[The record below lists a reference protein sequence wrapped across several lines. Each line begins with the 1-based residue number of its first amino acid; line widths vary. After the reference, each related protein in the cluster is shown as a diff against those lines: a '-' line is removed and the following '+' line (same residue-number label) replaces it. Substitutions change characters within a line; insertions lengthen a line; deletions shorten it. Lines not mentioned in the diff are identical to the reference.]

1 MQSKWFQAMATKK
14 RPILVFGTV
23 LLAAL
28 AAAVFAVVS
37 MRTQEASAVTD
48 PRQEAPLVRLVMAAR
63 STDSERRFTGVIAA
77 RVQSNLGFRLPGK
90 IIRRLVDVGQQV
102 KAGQA
107 LMQIDESDLR
117 LAVTA
122 KRNAVIA
129 ARAVATQARS
139 DEKRYAT
146 LVQAAAVSVQ
156 RHEQAKAAL
165 DTADAQ
171 LAAAEAAARVAEN
184 EATYSTLAADAD
196 GTVVEA
202 LGEPG
207 QVVAAGQV
215 VVRLAHAGPRE
226 AVVFLPEAVRPEIGS
241 LAEASVYGNGQRRW
255 AARLRQL
262 SDAADPQTRTFEA
275 RYVLDGEAAA
285 APLGATVTVRLASAA
300 TEPDVQV
307 PLGAVLDDGQKT
319 GVWVLDNATS
329 TVHFRPVKLVRVS
342 GDTAV
347 ISGLVSGDPVVAL
360 GAHLLREG
368 ARVRTASE
376 RGGK

>member
-1 MQSKWFQAMATKK
+1 MQSNWFQVMATKK
-14 RPILVFGTV
+14 RPILVFGTA

-28 AAAVFAVVS
+28 AVAVFAVVS

-48 PRQEAPLVRLVMAAR
+48 PRQEAPLVRLVTAAR
-63 STDSERRFTGVIAA
+63 PTDSERRFTGVIAA
-77 RVQSNLGFRLPGK
+77 RVQSNLGFRVPGK
-90 IIRRLVDVGQQV
+90 VIRRLVDVGQQV

-146 LVQAAAVSVQ
+146 LVQTAAVSVQ

-165 DTADAQ
+165 DTAEAQ
-171 LAAAEAAARVAEN
+171 LAAAEAEARVAEN

-319 GVWVLDNATS
+319 GVWVLDNATLDRTLS
-329 TVHFRPVKLVRVS
+329 TREACSRERRYRRDLRVGLWRS
-342 GDTAV
+342 GRCAWR
-347 ISGLVSGDPVVAL
+347 SPAARGRARQNGL
-360 GAHLLREG
+360 
-368 ARVRTASE
+368 
-376 RGGK
+376 

>member
-77 RVQSNLGFRLPGK
+77 RVQSNLGFRVPGK
-90 IIRRLVDVGQQV
+90 VIRRLVDVGQQV

-329 TVHFRPVKLVRVS
+329 TVHFRRVKLVRVS

>member
-1 MQSKWFQAMATKK
+1 
-14 RPILVFGTV
+14 
-23 LLAAL
+23 
-28 AAAVFAVVS
+28 
-37 MRTQEASAVTD
+37 
-48 PRQEAPLVRLVMAAR
+48 
-63 STDSERRFTGVIAA
+63 
-77 RVQSNLGFRLPGK
+77 
-90 IIRRLVDVGQQV
+90 
-102 KAGQA
+102 
-107 LMQIDESDLR
+107 
-117 LAVTA
+117 VTA

-139 DEKRYAT
+139 DEKRYAS
-146 LVQAAAVSVQ
+146 LVQTAAASVQ
-156 RHEQAKAAL
+156 RHDQAKAAL
-165 DTADAQ
+165 DTAEAQ
-171 LAAAEAAARVAEN
+171 LAAAEAEARVTEN
-184 EATYSTLAADAD
+184 EANYSTLAADAD

-207 QVVAAGQV
+207 QVVAAGQI

-285 APLGATVTVRLASAA
+285 PLGATVTVRIASAA

-319 GVWVLDNATS
+319 GVWVLDSATS
-329 TVHFRPVKLVRVS
+329 TVRFRPVKLVRVS

-368 ARVRTASE
+368 ARVRTAAE
-376 RGGK
+376 RGDK

>member
-1 MQSKWFQAMATKK
+1 MDRKKVRRAMTLGGA
-14 RPILVFGTV
+14 V
-23 LLAAL
+23 LAVLGAAAL
-28 AAAVFAVVS
+28 ATLSLPGHDAGAVG
-37 MRTQEASAVTD
+37 D
-48 PRQEAPLVRLVMAAR
+48 PRQEAPLVRVAPAAR

-77 RVQSNLGFRLPGK
+77 RVQSNLGFRVPGK
-90 IIRRLVDVGQQV
+90 VIRRLVDVGQQV

-146 LVQAAAVSVQ
+146 LVQTAAVSVQ
-156 RHEQAKAAL
+156 HYEQAKATL
-165 DTADAQ
+165 DTAEAQ
-171 LAAAEAAARVAEN
+171 LAAAEAEARVAEN
-184 EATYSTLAADAD
+184 EATYSILAADAD

-241 LAEASVYGNGQRRW
+241 LAEASVYGDGQRRW

-275 RYVLDGEAAA
+275 RYVLDGEVAAT
-285 APLGATVTVRLASAA
+285 PLGATVTIRLASTA

-319 GVWVLDNATS
+319 GVWVMDSATS
-329 TVHFRPVKLVRVS
+329 TVHFRLAKLLRVS

-347 ISGLVSGDPVVAL
+347 ISGLVAGDPVVAL

-368 ARVRTASE
+368 APVRIASE
-376 RGGK
+376 REGK

>member
-165 DTADAQ
+165 DTAEAQ
-171 LAAAEAAARVAEN
+171 LAAAEAEARVAEN